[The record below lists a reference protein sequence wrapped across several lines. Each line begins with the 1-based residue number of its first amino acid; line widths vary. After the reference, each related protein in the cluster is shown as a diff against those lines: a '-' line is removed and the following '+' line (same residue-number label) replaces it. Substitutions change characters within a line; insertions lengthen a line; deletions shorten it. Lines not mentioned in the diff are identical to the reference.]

1 MPIKRRRFVQ
11 NLLAKSAAAPV
22 LGSAQQQ
29 PPGGQQQPVP
39 QPNTP
44 ARQEPRQPQ
53 VIPTLKLTQ
62 PDLAAD
68 TFPHFFIAEQFATL
82 KKLGSVLMPAMK
94 GNPGASEARAPEFLD
109 FLLSVSLPE
118 RQKTYKDGLDHL
130 TSAANSKY
138 QRPFADL
145 NAAEVDGIIR
155 PLMAVRFWPEDLPRD
170 PMQSFMS
177 QVHEDL
183 RTATMN
189 SRKWAAA
196 AQNSGHRFTRGFRGS
211 GLYWAPIDPV
221 V

>member
-11 NLLAKSAAAPV
+11 NLLATSAAAPV
-22 LGSAQQQ
+22 LGSAQ
-29 PPGGQQQPVP
+29 PPPAAQQQPTP

-53 VIPTLKLTQ
+53 TIPTLKLTQ
-62 PDLAAD
+62 PDLAAE
-68 TFPHFFIAEQFATL
+68 TFPLFFTADQFATL
-82 KKLGSVLMPAMK
+82 KKLGGVLMPAMK
-94 GNPGASEARAPEFLD
+94 GNPGALEAKAPEFLD

-130 TSAANSKY
+130 NSAARSEH
-138 QRPFADL
+138 QRPFAEL
-145 NAAEVDGIIR
+145 NAAEIDGIIR
-155 PLMAVRFWPEDLPRD
+155 PLIAVRFWPEDLPKD
-170 PMQSFMS
+170 PMQSFMC

-189 SRKWAAA
+189 SREWAAA

-211 GLYWAPIDPV
+211 GLYWAPVDPV